1 MYQSQVLENKTSY
14 HSDFLEDT
22 IWNLLDIT
30 YAIPD
35 KFNYKIYIVN
45 EDKYIA
51 RPDLISY
58 DFYGDPMYADVVCRF
73 NVISNPF
80 ELTKGLDLSVPG
92 FNYVQYFIT
101 KPTINEQES
110 GLKEIDERVKPIP
123 KSKAEKRRPNDAIL
137 GDKRFKINA
146 ADGIVMY

>member
-1 MYQSQVLENKTSY
+1 MYQSQVLENKTRY

-30 YAIPD
+30 YAIPNSFD
-35 KFNYKIYIVN
+35 YKIYIVN

-58 DFYGDPMYADVVCRF
+58 DFYGDPVYADVVCKF
-73 NVISNPF
+73 NGISNPF
-80 ELTKGLDLSVPG
+80 ELNKGMMLALPAFKD
-92 FNYVQYFIT
+92 VQNFLT

-110 GLKEIDERVKPIP
+110 GLKDSDEYVKPVP
-123 KSKAEKRRPNDAIL
+123 KSKSEKRRPNDAII
-137 GDKRFKINA
+137 GDKRFKIKA
-146 ADGIVMY
+146 VDGIVMY